1 MYLYSSNLNDY
12 KNEILVKKYN
22 NLYFSSFNEQ
32 EKYKKVIIMN
42 KTFNL
47 PKKVLVS
54 EKGILNPNNI
64 KLNTDFIDEI
74 SYQIY
79 LFNRLNYVYN
89 IINMYN

>member
-1 MYLYSSNLNDY
+1 MSLTEY
-12 KNEILVKKYN
+12 KNKILFEKYN
-22 NLYFSSFNEQ
+22 NLYFSSLDEQ

-64 KLNTDFIDEI
+64 KLDNKFINEI
-74 SYQIY
+74 MYQIY

>member
-1 MYLYSSNLNDY
+1 MSLTDY
-12 KNEILVKKYN
+12 KNTILFKKYN
-22 NLYFSSFNEQ
+22 NLYFSSFDEQ

-54 EKGILNPNNI
+54 EKGILNPDNI
-64 KLNTDFIDEI
+64 KLNQDFINEI

-79 LFNRLNYVYN
+79 IYNRLNYIYN

>member
-1 MYLYSSNLNDY
+1 MSLTEY
-12 KNEILVKKYN
+12 KNKILFEKYN

-32 EKYKKVIIMN
+32 EKYKKVIIMD

-64 KLNTDFIDEI
+64 KLDNKFINDI
-74 SYQIY
+74 MDQIELY
-79 LFNRLNYVYN
+79 NRLNYIYN
-89 IINMYN
+89 IINNYN

>member
-1 MYLYSSNLNDY
+1 MSIENY
-12 KNEILVKKYN
+12 KNKILFEKYN

-47 PKKVLVS
+47 PKKILVS

-64 KLNTDFIDEI
+64 KLDNKFINDI
-74 SYQIY
+74 IYQIELY
-79 LFNRLNYVYN
+79 KRLNYIYN
-89 IINMYN
+89 IINNYD

>member
-1 MYLYSSNLNDY
+1 MSLTEY
-12 KNEILVKKYN
+12 KNKILFEKYN

-32 EKYKKVIIMN
+32 EKYKKVIIMD

-64 KLNTDFIDEI
+64 KLDNKFIKEI

-79 LFNRLNYVYN
+79 LFYRLNYVYN